1 MTILENMCY
10 SVVKGVLHVFNNKL
24 REIRTERGM
33 SVAELA
39 RRSKTSRQ
47 TITNI
52 ELNGQEPSG
61 SLLISISNAL
71 GKDPREIFFY
81 ETGTQVQRIEN
92 KTA

>member
-1 MTILENMCY
+1 M
-10 SVVKGVLHVFNNKL
+10 FDNKL
-24 REIRTERGM
+24 RIIREERGM

-61 SLLISISNAL
+61 RLLISISNVL
-71 GKDPREIFFY
+71 GRDPRDIFFY
-81 ETGTQVQRIEN
+81 NDVTQVQQNGE
-92 KTA
+92 KTPA

>member
-1 MTILENMCY
+1 M
-10 SVVKGVLHVFNNKL
+10 FNNKL
-24 REIRTERGM
+24 RNIREERGM

-61 SLLISISNAL
+61 RLLISISNVL

-81 ETGTQVQRIEN
+81 DDVTQVQRNEKN
-92 KTA
+92 KSA

>member
-1 MTILENMCY
+1 M
-10 SVVKGVLHVFNNKL
+10 FNNIL
-24 REIRTERGM
+24 RNIREERGM

-61 SLLISISNAL
+61 RLLISISNVL
-71 GKDPREIFFY
+71 GKDPRDIFFY
-81 ETGTQVQRIEN
+81 EDVTQVQQNEEN
-92 KTA
+92 KSA